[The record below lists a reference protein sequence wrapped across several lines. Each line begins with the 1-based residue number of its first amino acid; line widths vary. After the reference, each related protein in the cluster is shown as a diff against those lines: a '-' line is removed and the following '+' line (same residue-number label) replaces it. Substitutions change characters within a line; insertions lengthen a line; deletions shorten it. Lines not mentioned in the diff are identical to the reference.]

1 MSNDGII
8 SDEVLTAYLD
18 GELSETERA
27 EVDAAL
33 AGDADL
39 QARLAALDLPLDEV
53 REKLDAVLEMAPEPP
68 NLGVSETVPANGLPK
83 WAGFAAALVLGLGIG
98 GWAMRPAEA
107 NWVDV
112 VANYQ
117 SLYVTETLAAPRL
130 PEAEESAKLAAL
142 SDSIGVDLS
151 PLTDLAP
158 VMFRRAQ
165 MLGIDGAPLVQ
176 MAYLAGDVPVAI
188 CVTPID
194 TADTD
199 VALDRRFDMEAAS
212 WVEGGYGY
220 LVIGGDDPDLIRDVA
235 DRVRA
240 AL

>member
-1 MSNDGII
+1 VNKDGFI

-18 GELSETERA
+18 GELSEAERA
-27 EVDAAL
+27 DVDAAL
-33 AGDADL
+33 ETNADV
-39 QARLAALDLPLDEV
+39 QGRLAALDLPLDAV
-53 REKLDAVLEMAPEPP
+53 RERLDAVLDMAPPP
-68 NLGVSETVPANGLPK
+68 PELGAPVAAPAWLPK
-83 WAGFAAALVLGLGIG
+83 WAGLAAALVLGLGLG
-98 GWAMRPAEA
+98 GWAMRPAEVD
-107 NWVDV
+107 WVEV

-130 PEAEESAKLAAL
+130 PEAEESAKIADL
-142 SDSIGVDLS
+142 SNSLGIDLS
-151 PLTDLAP
+151 PLTELAP

-165 MLGIDGAPLVQ
+165 MLGIEGEPLVQ

-194 TADTD
+194 GADTG
-199 VALDRRFDMEAAS
+199 VELDRRFDMEAAS

-220 LVIGGDDPDLIRDVA
+220 LVIGGDDRDLIRDVA
-235 DRVRA
+235 DQVRS